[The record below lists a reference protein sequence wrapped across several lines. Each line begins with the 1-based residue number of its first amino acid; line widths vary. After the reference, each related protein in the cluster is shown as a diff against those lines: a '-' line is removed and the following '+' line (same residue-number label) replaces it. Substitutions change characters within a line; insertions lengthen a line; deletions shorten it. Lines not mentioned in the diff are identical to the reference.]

1 MNKKKIIIILI
12 AIFIIMLF
20 PIPFKLKDGGS
31 IEYRAILYKYTKIHR
46 LNNNSPTGY
55 EDGWTLEILGMHVKE
70 KIDTYETKEHIIKI
84 KTNDKLI
91 EANTSSFCYSNG
103 GCIDKIDFQDFSYD
117 VITTYYNDKLY
128 IDNLDG
134 TIESIDLFDYSTK
147 EFIDKKV
154 DFSDEFIVMPSISG
168 PYIFRINATYE
179 GKKINYYFM
188 AQINENDGTDID
200 LTTGI
205 KEKSISNVGLTII
218 FKNESKVNLEYGNPY
233 TIEEYKDGYWITTE
247 PIDEMAFT
255 LPAFELKP
263 NEEKELEINWQVGY
277 GQLKKGKYRIVKQ
290 FSYEKDK
297 KYMSFNKYFEF
308 EIK

>member
-1 MNKKKIIIILI
+1 MNKKKIMIILI

-117 VITTYYNDKLY
+117 VITTYYNNKLY

-147 EFIDKKV
+147 EFINKKV

-188 AQINENDGTDID
+188 AQSTKMMEQI
-200 LTTGI
+200 LT
-205 KEKSISNVGLTII
+205 
-218 FKNESKVNLEYGNPY
+218 
-233 TIEEYKDGYWITTE
+233 
-247 PIDEMAFT
+247 
-255 LPAFELKP
+255 
-263 NEEKELEINWQVGY
+263 
-277 GQLKKGKYRIVKQ
+277 
-290 FSYEKDK
+290 
-297 KYMSFNKYFEF
+297 
-308 EIK
+308 